1 MAENKKYYYMRL
13 KENFFDSDE
22 MLVLESLQD
31 GYLYSNILLKLYLRS
46 LRSNGKLMFKDTIPY
61 SAQMIASITKHQI
74 GTVER
79 ALKLFQEMGLIEILE
94 TGAIYMLD
102 IQNYIGQASTEADR
116 KREYREQIQRE
127 KSGFPAL
134 KDKCLD
140 KCPDKSPPENRD
152 KEIENRDY
160 NNIYSLVDRKGDCK
174 GENDLTQDKPA
185 PGTSAGIL
193 PENGKG
199 YRFSKDKSG
208 EANSIPQDKSTGAKS
223 DQAYPYA
230 EIVEY
235 LNRAAGTAFRPN
247 SKDTKKYIRARFK
260 DGFTLADFKTVIDK
274 KAKEWGKIPAP
285 GQQDMR
291 PYLRPS
297 TLFGTKFESYLNQPD
312 TSEHLDFSDYRNFKP
327 STQGGTGN
335 EAYKHFKPS
344 R

>member
-1 MAENKKYYYMRL
+1 MAERRMFSKTVVQSARFLKMPLSTQALYFQMGISADDDGIVEAFSVMRMAGAAEDDL
-13 KENFFDSDE
+13 RILVARGFVKILNEDLVSLILDWKENNYIRSDRYKKSAYHDLLVQVSSDE
-22 MLVLESLQD
+22 NGMTTNCLPDDNQTATQDRIGKDRIDKDRIDKVSLD
-31 GYLYSNILLKLYLRS
+31 
-46 LRSNGKLMFKDTIPY
+46 
-61 SAQMIASITKHQI
+61 
-74 GTVER
+74 
-79 ALKLFQEMGLIEILE
+79 
-94 TGAIYMLD
+94 
-102 IQNYIGQASTEADR
+102 
-116 KREYREQIQRE
+116 
-127 KSGFPAL
+127 
-134 KDKCLD
+134 
-140 KCPDKSPPENRD
+140 
-152 KEIENRDY
+152 
-160 NNIYSLVDRKGDCK
+160 NNYSLVDRKGDCK

-185 PGTSAGIL
+185 PGTSAGIP

-235 LNRAAGTAFRPN
+235 LNRTAGTAYRPN
-247 SKDTKKYIRARFK
+247 SKDTKKHIRARFQE
-260 DGFTLADFKTVIDK
+260 GFTLADFKTVIDK

-291 PYLRPS
+291 LYLRPS

-312 TSEHLDFSDYRNFKP
+312 TSERSDFSDYRNFKP